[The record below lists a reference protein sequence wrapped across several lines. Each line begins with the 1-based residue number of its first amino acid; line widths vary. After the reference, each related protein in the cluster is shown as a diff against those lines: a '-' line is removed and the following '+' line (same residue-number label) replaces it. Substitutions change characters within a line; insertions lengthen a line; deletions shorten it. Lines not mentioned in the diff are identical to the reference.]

1 MRALYPFVVV
11 IMAIIVISLSGCSL
25 NPLSGLT
32 DKPEVTAQVGEENV
46 KQTVGVTAKADT
58 SSKQE
63 TTIKES
69 RIGKVDSS
77 NKKKVATIQAEKVEN
92 ITVQSDPLDDLP
104 AMVFALFCMFLAG
117 FLTGKLT
124 NKKGA

>member
-25 NPLSGLT
+25 NPLNGLT
-32 DKPEVTAQVGEENV
+32 DKPELTAQVGAENV
-46 KQTVGVTAKADT
+46 KQTVGVTAKADA
-58 SSKQE
+58 SSEQKV
-63 TTIKES
+63 TVKES
-69 RIGKVDSS
+69 KVGSLDSS
-77 NKKKVATIQAEKVEN
+77 SKKKVATIQADKVEN

-104 AMVFALFCMFLAG
+104 AMVFALCCMFLAG